1 MLEIERIQR
10 QLSELE
16 EWSARLAGEISL
28 LNAVQ
33 IALEEGHATTQGL
46 TPGLFGGGQ
55 SAAGLKRSEARKQ
68 FNERRRQYAKN
79 QTERGRAGYD
89 GGFQAH

>member
-46 TPGLFGGGQ
+46 TPGLFALLGHFLQLQESGEG
-55 SAAGLKRSEARKQ
+55 SAAAGTGEYGFRSKRCPVFR
-68 FNERRRQYAKN
+68 
-79 QTERGRAGYD
+79 T
-89 GGFQAH
+89 